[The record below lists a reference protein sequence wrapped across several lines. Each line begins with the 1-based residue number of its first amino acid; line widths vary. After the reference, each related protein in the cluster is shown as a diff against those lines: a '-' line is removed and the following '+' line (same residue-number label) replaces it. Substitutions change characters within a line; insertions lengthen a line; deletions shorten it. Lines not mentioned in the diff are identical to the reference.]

1 MTILVERNGEVLYN
15 QTGSD
20 LQFSKSY
27 GIGNINIS
35 FSADGRRQVS
45 FDFYH
50 DEDPLVNIIDKRDI
64 RILEEALGRV
74 HGSLMNVS
82 RNQQFHIERDETHKD
97 TLQEAESHIKWTGVI
112 KIVFLLAS
120 ALLQLWIMKGFFA
133 NTHPYEP
140 VATS

>member
-1 MTILVERNGEVLYN
+1 VERNGEVLYN

-20 LQFSKSY
+20 LQFSKGY

-35 FSADGRRQVS
+35 FSASGQRQVS

-64 RILEEALGRV
+64 RILEEALGKV

-97 TLQEAESHIKWTGVI
+97 TLQVAESHIKWTGVV